1 MGVLKESEMKEL
13 VCIFLC
19 LACSTV
25 QGVDVLDERREC
37 PTGFFY
43 AGEVPE
49 VETRD
54 EIWSKGETSP
64 VYSCY
69 SIHQGQMDWVAANQ
83 KCFEQKGQLLSVN
96 NNQEQVILTG
106 EMFLRIFQENATEV
120 LTSGISLKEGNWT
133 WFGAG
138 EPMADSIADQLDVSE
153 SNDTQCLIVS
163 WNADGN
169 GTSLTYMAKPCMEEY
184 TSAVC
189 EVRVYTQTWYVWAT
203 TNWLQILFLFTLVL
217 LMVSS
222 CVTVQIY
229 SSRPSIRSEGRS
241 NEILSTPPPYSPQDA
256 TMTTA
261 TKVSSKYA
269 EKGKELLAKVVF
281 YRQPEDK
288 QKLTTNA

>member
-1 MGVLKESEMKEL
+1 M
-13 VCIFLC
+13 
-19 LACSTV
+19 
-25 QGVDVLDERREC
+25 
-37 PTGFFY
+37 
-43 AGEVPE
+43 
-49 VETRD
+49 
-54 EIWSKGETSP
+54 GETSP

-69 SIHQGQMDWVAANQ
+69 SIQQGQMDWVAANQ
-83 KCFEQKGQLLSVN
+83 MCFEQKGQLLSVN
-96 NNQEQVILTG
+96 NNQEEAILTG
-106 EMFLRIFQENATEV
+106 EMFLGVFMEVGENATEI
-120 LTSGISLKEGNWT
+120 LTSGISLKEDNWT

-153 SNDTQCLIVS
+153 SNDTQCLIIS
-163 WNADGN
+163 WIVDGT

-229 SSRPSIRSEGRS
+229 SSRPSIRNERRS
-241 NEILSTPPPYSPQDA
+241 TEILATPPPYSPQDTGA
-256 TMTTA
+256 RTYP
-261 TKVSSKYA
+261 TKVPSKYA
-269 EKGKELLAKVVF
+269 EKGKELLAKVIF

>member
-1 MGVLKESEMKEL
+1 MKVL
-13 VCIFLC
+13 VFIFLC
-19 LACSTV
+19 FTSSLV
-25 QGVDVLDERREC
+25 QGVDVVDERREC

-49 VETRD
+49 AETRG
-54 EIWSKGETSP
+54 EIWIMGETSP

-69 SIHQGQMDWVAANQ
+69 SIQQGDMDWVAANQ

-96 NNQEQVILTG
+96 NNQEEAILTG
-106 EMFLRIFQENATEV
+106 EMFLGVFMEVGKNATEV

-153 SNDTQCLIVS
+153 GNDTQCLIIS
-163 WNADGN
+163 WNVDGN

-229 SSRPSIRSEGRS
+229 SSRPSIRNQRRS
-241 NEILSTPPPYSPQDA
+241 TEILGTPPPYSPQDV

-261 TKVSSKYA
+261 TKVPSKYV

-288 QKLTTNA
+288 QKLTENA